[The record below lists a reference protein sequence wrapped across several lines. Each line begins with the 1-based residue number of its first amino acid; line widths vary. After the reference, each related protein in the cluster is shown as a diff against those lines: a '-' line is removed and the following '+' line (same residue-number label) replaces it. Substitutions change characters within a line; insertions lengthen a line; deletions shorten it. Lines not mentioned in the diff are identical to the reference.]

1 MKGTK
6 ARTVNTLGMFDLFKG
21 IGMATVIFVHTA
33 ESYSIDLGGG
43 LSVTSFLLFIYR
55 EALMSA
61 FYIASGYGFRKRSV
75 GKCVQQQLRGI
86 LPPFLYT
93 ALATAGLH
101 LFLHHHFFGSWE
113 VAVAESEKV
122 LAGFLLGL
130 PHTSDYF
137 GMNIFSCGPMWY
149 LLTMAVGWIILDIL
163 FNAFPERYIPCA
175 VAVTAILGWGTCL
188 VWELPFCLS
197 QGMTVVPYLYLGH
210 IMKKRRWLEQPRLP
224 WLFPAAAV
232 CMAVSAVGSIL
243 SGATDNMSMGEWT
256 LGPVGIFVNGV
267 IGLWIIT
274 LFVRL
279 GSRALVS
286 VCGPVC
292 GKPHCGAAGPVSAA
306 VHAHRG
312 RVPAAGTA
320 QTGRLAPHPE
330 SPAGAP
336 AGAGAAVRRPPLK
349 THPSSSAAGSAPPQ
363 KFLFLCGFQNLPK
376 DPVLNF

>member
-279 GSRALVS
+279 GSRCENALTHFLDGVGRRS
-286 VCGPVC
+286 LHIFCLHTVELIAVPWYLFAAQFAANPIVGLLAQYLLRCTLI
-292 GKPHCGAAGPVSAA
+292 AAGCLLLEL
-306 VHAHRG
+306 RK
-312 RVPAAGTA
+312 RVASPRTRKA
-320 QTGRLAPHPE
+320 RLA
-330 SPAGAP
+330 
-336 AGAGAAVRRPPLK
+336 RRQERVQRYVAR
-349 THPSSSAAGSAPPQ
+349 H
-363 KFLFLCGFQNLPK
+363 
-376 DPVLNF
+376 

>member
-6 ARTVNTLGMFDLFKG
+6 TRSVNTLGMFDLFKG
-21 IGMATVIFVHTA
+21 IGMATVILSHTA
-33 ESYSIDLGGG
+33 EGYALNVGGG
-43 LSVTSFLLFIYR
+43 LSVTTFLIFIYR

-101 LFLHHHFFGSWE
+101 LVLHHHFFGSWE
-113 VAVAESEKV
+113 VAVAESERV

-137 GMNIFSCGPMWY
+137 GLSIFSCGPMWY
-149 LLTMAVGWIILDIL
+149 LLTLAVGWIILDIL

-175 VAVTAILGWGTCL
+175 VAVTAVLGWGTCL

-197 QGMTVVPYLYLGH
+197 QGMTVVPYLYIGH
-210 IMKKRRWLEQPRLP
+210 ILKKRRWLEQSRLP

-232 CMAVSAVGSIL
+232 CMAIAAAGSIL
-243 SGATDNMSMGEWT
+243 SGTTDNMSMGEWT

-267 IGLWIIT
+267 IGLWIVS

-279 GSRALVS
+279 STRVENPVTHFLEGVGRRSLNIFCLHTVELTAVPWYLFAARFAANPLVGLLAQY
-286 VCGPVC
+286 VLRCC
-292 GKPHCGAAGPVSAA
+292 IIAAGCLLLELRKRITPPRAQKA
-306 VHAHRG
+306 RLERRRE
-312 RVPAAGTA
+312 RVQRYVA
-320 QTGRLAPHPE
+320 RH
-330 SPAGAP
+330 
-336 AGAGAAVRRPPLK
+336 
-349 THPSSSAAGSAPPQ
+349 
-363 KFLFLCGFQNLPK
+363 
-376 DPVLNF
+376 